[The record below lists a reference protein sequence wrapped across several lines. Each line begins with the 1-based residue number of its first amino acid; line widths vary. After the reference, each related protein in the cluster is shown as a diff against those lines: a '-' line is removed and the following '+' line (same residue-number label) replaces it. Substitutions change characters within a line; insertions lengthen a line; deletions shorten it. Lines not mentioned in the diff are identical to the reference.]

1 MDYTTKLPYTNVHNL
16 PKEIVSAIT
25 KDRYTDSNDLPSDFS
40 ASKLVNP
47 IQITILT
54 QRHKDNLVVED
65 VIDLFYRFRGSVA
78 HAVLEDSWVETM
90 GSRIE
95 ERLYMTVEGKTISG
109 KFDCYQSGEL
119 RDYKFTK
126 SYKVVKNDFQEW
138 EIQLNIYAEL
148 LRQAGHPVSKLVI
161 WAFIDDWKQSEAY
174 KRGYP
179 QQPIVPI
186 ELRLWPVYEI
196 RSWIKTRVIALT
208 NAEQMDDIELAN
220 MFPCSD
226 RDCWSDVK
234 DYAIMKNGS
243 DRATKCFDTQE
254 EAVKVF
260 EEKYELATHS
270 VVKRLTPTTRC
281 DKYCACREICIQ
293 RKERKSNGVCN
304 EQELIF

>member
-1 MDYTTKLPYTNVHNL
+1 MDYTNKYNL

-25 KDRYTDSNDLPSDFS
+25 KDRYSDSTDLPSDFS

-47 IQITILT
+47 IQMTILT
-54 QRHKDNLVVED
+54 QRHKDKLVVED
-65 VIDLFYRFRGSVA
+65 VMDLFYRFRGSVA
-78 HAVLEDSWVETM
+78 HQVLEDSWHETM

-109 KFDCYQSGEL
+109 KFDCYQAGEL
-119 RDYKFTK
+119 RDYKFLK
-126 SYKVVKNDFQEW
+126 AYKVQKNDMTEF

-186 ELRLWPVYEI
+186 ELRLW
-196 RSWIKTRVIALT
+196 TRVEINGWLEARVRDLID
-208 NAEQMDDIELAN
+208 AETLSDAQLASEY
-220 MFPCSD
+220 PCSD

-234 DYAIMKNGS
+234 DYSIVKNGS
-243 DRATKCFDTQE
+243 DRATKCFDTEE

-260 EEKYELATHS
+260 EDKYELATHS

-281 DKYCACREICIQ
+281 DKYCAVRNLCHQ
-293 RKERKSNGVCN
+293 RKERNSSGIIDSTQLV
-304 EQELIF
+304 F